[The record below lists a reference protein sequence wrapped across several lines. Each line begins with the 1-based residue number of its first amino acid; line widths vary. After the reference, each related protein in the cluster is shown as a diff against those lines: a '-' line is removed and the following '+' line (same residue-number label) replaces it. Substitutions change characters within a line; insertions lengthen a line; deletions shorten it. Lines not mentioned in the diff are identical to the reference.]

1 MRESSLTGIESA
13 IVETIAG
20 RPLSHASVRESSLIV
35 MTQIRAAEVGDADA
49 IAGIYEPYVLNTP
62 ISFELTPPTSQ
73 EVADRLRASSSK
85 YPWLVMLEGE
95 QVVAYAYATLH
106 HPREAYRWSV
116 NVSVYVHRDHHRR
129 GYGRRLV
136 LSLLDELRARNFM
149 TIFAGVTVANE
160 ASSKLWASL
169 GFTPV
174 GVFRRAGFKLGVWQD
189 VEWWQLT
196 LSDEPAPRGEPGS
209 R

>member
-1 MRESSLTGIESA
+1 MFANNLLKPIFLIFTSIR
-13 IVETIAG
+13 IAKKG
-20 RPLSHASVRESSLIV
+20 TKKYASGTSISE
-35 MTQIRAAEVGDADA
+35 IR
-49 IAGIYEPYVLNTP
+49 
-62 ISFELTPPTSQ
+62 
-73 EVADRLRASSSK
+73 
-85 YPWLVMLEGE
+85 
-95 QVVAYAYATLH
+95 
-106 HPREAYRWSV
+106 
-116 NVSVYVHRDHHRR
+116 
-129 GYGRRLV
+129 YGRRLV

-149 TIFAGVTVANE
+149 TVFAGVTVANE

-174 GVFRRAGFKLGVWQD
+174 GIFRRAGFKLGVWQD